1 MKYNLNIDNYR
12 SFKNL
17 NFDFSRV
24 NILIGENSSG
34 KSSLLKFLL
43 ILKQSLENGKESN
56 LLLSGEYTDV
66 GNYNDMI
73 YFHRTDENLK
83 FGFTFKSDYYSFF
96 KRIMFFDEE
105 ILEDEEIDED
115 TKEEAE
121 LEKEIKG
128 KIFEEIENSETSIQF
143 SLSNELDKHKTI
155 ETTIK
160 NSILGEVKLI
170 IEEDYLKYKDS
181 LNNNFTPSLTIRYDS
196 KKRKEVVEL
205 NKIGYE
211 KKAFL
216 SIVEGYDMHQKALD
230 RNDEDLYYEI
240 AFFLITQNYID
251 KKISNLEFVNPL
263 FTQPKRIYLMRDTK
277 SYYKKNDIEKF
288 ISLINGNKVSP
299 TFLKSFKELIVSFG
313 LADGVDVKN
322 SKDLPVSELKIKI
335 QNLYSNIFDVGYGV
349 SLQLPI
355 IFEALLS
362 EQNGGKTIVIEQ
374 PEVHLHPKL
383 QAKFIETLLSIGNK
397 NQYIIETHSEHIV
410 RKLQVLVK
418 QKQYLTAS
426 DEVNVFYFKRE
437 KTKTELSK
445 HKIEDNGKLNPNFP
459 SGFFDSSYLLA
470 KELL

>member
-1 MKYNLNIDNYR
+1 MKYSLNIDNYR

-17 NFDFSRV
+17 EFDFTRV

-43 ILKQSLENGKESN
+43 ILKQSLENSKEAN
-56 LLLSGEYTDV
+56 LLLSGEYADV

-73 YFHRTDENLK
+73 YFHKTDENLT
-83 FGFTFKSDYYSFF
+83 FEFTFKSDYYDFF
-96 KRIMFFDEE
+96 KRTMFFDES
-105 ILEDEEIDED
+105 ILDDEEIDEE

-121 LEKEIKG
+121 IERKIKG
-128 KIFEEIENSETSIQF
+128 EIFEQIENTETSIKF
-143 SLSNELDKHKTI
+143 IISNELDKHKTI
-155 ETTIK
+155 KTIIK
-160 NSILGEVKLI
+160 NTSLGEVELI
-170 IEEDYLKYKDS
+170 IEEDYIKYKDS
-181 LNNNFTPSLTIRYDS
+181 LNNNFTPSLTIKYNS
-196 KKRKEVVEL
+196 NKRGEVIEL
-205 NKIGYE
+205 NKVGYE

-230 RNDEDLYYEI
+230 RNDEDLYYEL
-240 AFFLITQNYID
+240 AFFLITQNYLER
-251 KKISNLEFVNPL
+251 KIINLEFVNPL
-263 FTQPKRIYLMRDTK
+263 FTQPRRIYLMRDTK

-299 TFLKSFKELIVSFG
+299 TFLKSFKELIVNFG

-322 SKDLPVSELKIKI
+322 AKDLPVSELKIKI

-383 QAKFIETLLSIGNK
+383 QAKFIETLLSIGNR

-410 RKLQVLVK
+410 RKLQVIVK
-418 QKQYLTAS
+418 QNQYS
-426 DEVNVFYFKRE
+426 IVPDDVNIFYFCRE
-437 KTKTELSK
+437 KTRTRLTK
-445 HKIEDNGKLNPNFP
+445 HKIEENGKLNPNFP